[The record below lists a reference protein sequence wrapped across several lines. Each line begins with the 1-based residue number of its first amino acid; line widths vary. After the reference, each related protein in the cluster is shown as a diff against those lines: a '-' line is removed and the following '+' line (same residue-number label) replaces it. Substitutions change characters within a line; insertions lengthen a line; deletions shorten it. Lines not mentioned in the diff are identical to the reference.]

1 MRYLTIYL
9 NEFRLVCI
17 DLTKPDRSAAK
28 EAVDYVK
35 QFSLPC
41 FISNHRNIFTATYR
55 RTGEGADEA
64 SSRIIKKEDS
74 VTRLKPEQALGY
86 LKNLLGRGGD
96 RAPRKMHPNS
106 LKNLQPAPPF
116 TAANRP
122 TRQRKIS
129 DAILS
134 KATELRSKGA
144 SWRQVEEATH
154 INYESIR
161 TALKRRGMDL
171 H

>member
-9 NEFRLVCI
+9 NDFRLVCI
-17 DLTKPDRSAAK
+17 DLAKPDRSAVKDAI
-28 EAVDYVK
+28 DYVK
-35 QFSLPC
+35 QFNLPC

-55 RTGEGADEA
+55 RTGEGADETK
-64 SSRIIKKEDS
+64 SRLIKREDS
-74 VTRLKPEQALGY
+74 VTRLKPEQALAH
-86 LKNLLGRGGD
+86 LKNLLSRGRD

-116 TAANRP
+116 TTSNRP

-129 DAILS
+129 DALLT

-144 SWRQVEEATH
+144 SWRQVEEATLT
-154 INYESIR
+154 NYESIR
-161 TALKRRGMDL
+161 TALKRRGTDL